1 MITIYNKKKGFYK
14 VFKTIPDWEK
24 FTKNNG
30 IKFSYCRK
38 WFEKV
43 EKAKG
48 NKFITVLEVM

>member
-1 MITIYNKKKGFYK
+1 MITIYNKEKGFYK
-14 VFKTIPDWEK
+14 VFKTIQGWEK